1 MNGEIFNMDLFIICF
16 SLAAIIYVLTLPY
29 VGKRAR
35 ESRIVENIQPAFVF
49 ESYVVKEKRYDDMIK
64 ALDAMYGR
72 GK

>member
-1 MNGEIFNMDLFIICF
+1 MDLFIICF
-16 SLAAIIYVLTLPY
+16 SLAMIIYVLTLPY
-29 VGKRAR
+29 VGKRTKK
-35 ESRIVENIQPAFVF
+35 EETSMQPTFVF

>member
-1 MNGEIFNMDLFIICF
+1 MNGETFNMDLFIICF
-16 SLAAIIYVLTLPY
+16 SLAMIIYVLTLPY
-29 VGKRAR
+29 VGKRTKK
-35 ESRIVENIQPAFVF
+35 EETSMQPTFVF